1 MATDYLRFEGIS
13 FMKNVHST
21 EILKTLQDEF
31 VVRDGDVITLAYPK
45 SGTNWMIEII
55 SLIHSKGDPSW
66 VQSVLNWNR
75 SPWIETRI
83 GYERVKNQKD
93 PRMYSSHLPF
103 QLFPKSLFHS
113 KAKVIYVIRNP
124 RDVITS
130 GYYFFKALKCV
141 QTPEL
146 FEQYLE
152 CFLQGNVFC
161 GSWFDHTH
169 GWLSMRGKE
178 NFLIISYEELH
189 QDIRASVERISH
201 FLDKKLSSEELNSV
215 LKHVSFEVMKDNKMS
230 NLSLIADEFMDHS
243 KGKLMRKGSS
253 SRGRIFISHVQD
265 SFAPFQQIVP
275 NGNVAKLVVL
285 TRTRLGSYFTNGG
298 VHLEAKD
305 EMMGLPP
312 LLTILKGISLFI
324 KM

>member
-1 MATDYLRFEGIS
+1 MATDYFRFEGIS

-243 KGKLMRKGSS
+243 KGKLMRKGIT
-253 SRGRIFISHVQD
+253 GDWKNHFT
-265 SFAPFQQIVP
+265 
-275 NGNVAKLVVL
+275 VAQ
-285 TRTRLGSYFTNGG
+285 S
-298 VHLEAKD
+298 EAFNKIYQ
-305 EMMGLPP
+305 EKMRELPQGLFPWE
-312 LLTILKGISLFI
+312 
-324 KM
+324 